1 MLSKGGKIGYYQGDV
16 KLLVDDI
23 AALRP
28 TIFVGV
34 PRVFD
39 RIHSGIASKVAAS
52 GGLKKRLFDLGMA
65 RKRHFLQQGVP
76 LAKVLLWA

>member
-1 MLSKGGKIGYYQGDV
+1 MLLSKGGRIGYFRGDV

-23 AALRP
+23 AALQP

-39 RIHSGIASKVAAS
+39 RIYSGIWNMPTLLESRFAA
-52 GGLKKRLFDLGMA
+52 
-65 RKRHFLQQGVP
+65 
-76 LAKVLLWA
+76 W